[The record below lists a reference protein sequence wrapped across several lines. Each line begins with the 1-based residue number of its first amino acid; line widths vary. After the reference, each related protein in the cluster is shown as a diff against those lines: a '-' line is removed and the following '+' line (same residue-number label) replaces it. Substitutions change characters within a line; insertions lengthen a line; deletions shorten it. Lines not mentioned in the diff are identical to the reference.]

1 MRKIA
6 IIGAGAAGM
15 SAAVFAADSG
25 AAVTVFERNA
35 LLGRKLG
42 ITGKGRCNLTNDC
55 TPEEFMGSITANGK
69 FLFSAI
75 RRFDSEST
83 KAFFSERLGVPL
95 KTERGNRV
103 FPVSDKAT
111 DIVLALKNEMR
122 RLGVA
127 VFTERVTDIELCGEG
142 GEKRISAI
150 VTEKRTFTDFD
161 SVIIATGGAS
171 YPVTGSTGDGY
182 RFAAKAGHT
191 IKPLVPSLVGLCSG
205 DRACPAMQGLALKN
219 VGVAVIKNESGKV
232 IYRDF
237 GELLF
242 THFGISGPTVLS
254 ASAHMRPMASGA
266 FTVEIDM
273 KPALDEQTLDR
284 RIMSDFEK
292 YKNKDFANALC
303 DLLPAK
309 MIPVIVSRCGIPPSQ
324 KVNSVTKE
332 QRRALLSA
340 LRHFRIEISGF
351 RPIEEAIVTSGGVST
366 TEIEPSAMRSRLCP
380 NLYFAGEVIDVDAYT
395 GGFNLQ
401 IAFSTAYS
409 AAKAASKEKEV

>member
-1 MRKIA
+1 MRKTA

-15 SAAVFAADSG
+15 SAAVFASECG

-35 LLGRKLG
+35 LLGKKLG

-55 TPEEFMGSITANGK
+55 TPEEFMKNITANGK

-75 RRFDSEST
+75 RRFDSAET
-83 KAFFSERLGVPL
+83 MNFFGNTLGVPL

-122 RLGVA
+122 RLGVT
-127 VFTERVTDIELCGEG
+127 VINERVTDISVAEKN
-142 GEKRISAI
+142 GEKYISEI
-150 VTEKRTFTDFD
+150 ITEKRRFSDFD
-161 SVIIATGGAS
+161 NVILATGGAS
-171 YPVTGSTGDGY
+171 YPLTGSTGDGY
-182 RFAAKAGHT
+182 AFARKAGHT
-191 IKPLVPSLVGLCSG
+191 VTALTPSLVGLCS
-205 DRACPAMQGLALKN
+205 DDKACAEMQGLALKN
-219 VGVAVIKNESGKV
+219 VGVTVTDNARGKV

-254 ASAHMRPMASGA
+254 ASAHTRPMARGA
-266 FTVEIDM
+266 FTFCIDM
-273 KPALDEQTLDR
+273 KPALDEAKLDK

-292 YKNKDFANALC
+292 YKNKDISNALG
-303 DLLPAK
+303 DLLPSK
-309 MIPVIVSRCGIPPSQ
+309 MIPVIIRKCGIPPTL

-332 QRRALLSA
+332 QRRALLYT
-340 LRHFRIEISGF
+340 LKHFDVEISGF
-351 RPIEEAIVTSGGVST
+351 RPISEAIVTSGGVST
-366 TEIEPSAMRSRLCP
+366 SEIEPATMRSRLCK
-380 NLYFAGEVIDVDAYT
+380 NLYFAGEIIDVDAYT

-401 IAFSTAYS
+401 IAFSTAYT
-409 AAKAASKEKEV
+409 AATAASKENEV

>member
-15 SAAVFAADSG
+15 SAAVFAAGFGSR
-25 AAVTVFERNA
+25 VTVFERNA
-35 LLGRKLG
+35 LLGKKLG

-55 TPEEFMGSITANGK
+55 SPDEFMRNITTNGK

-75 RRFDSEST
+75 RRFDSAET
-83 KAFFSERLGVPL
+83 KNFFENTLGIPL

-122 RLGVA
+122 RLGVT
-127 VFTERVTDIELCGEG
+127 VMNERVTDITVAEKD
-142 GEKRISAI
+142 GEKYISGI
-150 VTEKRTFTDFD
+150 ITEKRHFTDFD
-161 SVIIATGGAS
+161 CVILATGGAS
-171 YPVTGSTGDGY
+171 YPLTGSTGDGY
-182 RFAAKAGHT
+182 AFAKKVGHT
-191 IKPLVPSLVGLCSG
+191 VTTLTPSLVGLCSD
-205 DRACPAMQGLALKN
+205 DRACAKMQGLALKN
-219 VGVAVIKNESGKV
+219 VGVTVTDNAKGKV

-254 ASAHMRPMASGA
+254 ASAHTRPMTRGA
-266 FTVEIDM
+266 FTVSIDL
-273 KPALDEQTLDR
+273 KPALDETKLDK

-292 YKNKDFANALC
+292 YKNKDLSNALC
-303 DLLPAK
+303 DLLPSK
-309 MIPVIVSRCGIPPSQ
+309 MIPVIIEKCGIFPSL

-332 QRRALLSA
+332 QRRALLTA
-340 LRHFRIEISGF
+340 LKHFDIVISGF
-351 RPIEEAIVTSGGVST
+351 RPIEEAIVTSGGVAT
-366 TEIEPSAMRSRLCP
+366 AEIEPSAMHSRLCK
-380 NLYFAGEVIDVDAYT
+380 NLYFAGEIIDVDAYT

-401 IAFSTAYS
+401 IAFSTAYT
-409 AAKAASKEKEV
+409 AALAASKENEV